1 MDMDTFFVS
10 VERLLNN
17 RLKGKPVIIGGTTGR
32 GVVAGCSYEAR
43 QYGVSSVMTMKMA
56 LKLCCDAVVMRG
68 DMEQYSKFSRMVTG
82 LIGVR
87 LSHLVN
93 GVQQPDLFE
102 DTPEMVNF
110 YRALD
115 RIRHRF
121 GNNAVQRA
129 VAFATDNPKKVMSK
143 TEKPVWRVC
152 PQGDR

>member
-1 MDMDTFFVS
+1 LQRTIPYTSFDHLLRKTALELFD
-10 VERLLNN
+10 RLYRRRVLI
-17 RLKGKPVIIGGTTGR
+17 R
-32 GVVAGCSYEAR
+32 
-43 QYGVSSVMTMKMA
+43 
-56 LKLCCDAVVMRG
+56 
-68 DMEQYSKFSRMVTG
+68 

-93 GVQQPDLFE
+93 GVQQLDLFE

-152 PQGDR
+152 PQGHR